1 MKSRARTRSSVLGA
15 NSWAVLWKRSKPHG
29 SHGTLQDMLQAI
41 EGDVAGLRAC
51 GIRSFARRGDRSRRS
66 CTGLGLCLVG
76 RGRLGLAPTRLLFPS
91 HCLLALSLQP
101 FSNLGQNPLAL
112 VVSAV
117 AMTMMVR
124 RESRIIHRSNRW
136 RSSCR
141 QSAAQS
147 ASGSR
152 WTALLAMV
160 RIVFDI
166 VLGDRIGNLHGCDE
180 CKPRLGTS
188 FHIFLFQYFTSSAD
202 GNTTRSARRR
212 STTGTAKD
220 VDMSFHP
227 TS

>member
-1 MKSRARTRSSVLGA
+1 
-15 NSWAVLWKRSKPHG
+15 
-29 SHGTLQDMLQAI
+29 MLQAI

-51 GIRSFARRGDRSRRS
+51 GIRSFARRGNRSRRS
-66 CTGLGLCLVG
+66 STSLGLCLVG
-76 RGRLGLAPTRLLFPS
+76 WGRLALAPTRLLFPS
-91 HCLLALSLQP
+91 HSLLALSLQP
-101 FSNLGQNPLAL
+101 LSNLGQNPLAL
-112 VVSAV
+112 VVSTV

-124 RESRIIHRSNRW
+124 RESRIVHRSNSW

-141 QSAAQS
+141 QPAAQS

-180 CKPRLGTS
+180 CKPRLGIP
-188 FHIFLFQYFTSSAD
+188 FHILLFQYFTSSAD

-212 STTGTAKD
+212 SDDRDSKRRRHAVSPHQLNPATTGEIIVTEAIWQRSIIAESI
-220 VDMSFHP
+220 VQFAVGVSQ
-227 TS
+227 S